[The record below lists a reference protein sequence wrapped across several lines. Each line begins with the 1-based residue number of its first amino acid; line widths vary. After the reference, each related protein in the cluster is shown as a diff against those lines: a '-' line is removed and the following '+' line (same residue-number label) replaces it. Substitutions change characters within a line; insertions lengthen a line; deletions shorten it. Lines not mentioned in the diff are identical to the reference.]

1 MKKRKKIKG
10 RILTLLLSLAM
21 LLPMIPTYAFA
32 EGAAEGAVVRY
43 EPLEI
48 DSNSLNGNAIWGMT
62 EQWSNNITLDNYAAF
77 YAQDSN
83 RNEGKGGLP
92 VDGSLNTLKGTPYQL
107 ASGGDKAIAY
117 DGKDCIWLHST
128 TKSVTMNLQTIGVYQ
143 NIYVLATAGGPGVSN
158 YARFNVTLNYTDD
171 TKDQTEY
178 KLYDWYDL
186 TNVSGVEKYY
196 PVMRKNNRGGY
207 EGTTESTDGP
217 ILQSA
222 TILADPQKLL
232 KSITFNLA
240 GKNDGNDVDGL
251 YCGIFA
257 VTGATPSGVPA
268 APVATKATKEE
279 GETSGEFTAN
289 WDVVQD
295 ATDYR
300 LDVATDRKFTHI
312 LADYNNKE
320 VGNVTSFKVSG
331 TGISPDT
338 TYYYRVRAV
347 NSSGQSLSSNR
358 ISTDLPIWLKSALA
372 EKDYDKVTYDAETNK
387 VTFNEDVI
395 LNNTIVLPAED
406 ATVID
411 LGDSTVTAPAGKPA
425 ISGNGS
431 NVELSVKSSGNTA
444 GKLVGNGT
452 DDSGNGAPVIDFS
465 GADGTGRIAVENSCV
480 SGGNGITG
488 ESGGNGG
495 VGIAAGND
503 TQIEIGTDAAVSG
516 GNGGS
521 ATTGT
526 GGNGGAGI
534 TGGRVMVSTGGT
546 VTGGDGGNAAT
557 GTGGKGG
564 AGITGSSTAN
574 SGTVTGGN
582 GGNGGSGVGTGGIAG
597 ATGGTA
603 GSSGKVPSG
612 SAYASDVNIKGTKG
626 SAITNT
632 NVIITLDNDAF
643 RSSISGDW
651 ITNLPEGLT
660 QRLTRNSD
668 TEVMIT
674 ISGTPTAVSDAAL
687 FITIP
692 ADNLTKGIGL
702 VVIPNAAAKF
712 SISETSVNPGTN
724 PGSGTG
730 GSAGGG
736 SSYAPTEN
744 YTVPVKNENTV
755 HVDAQIKEGS
765 AVISEI
771 TPETLDKV
779 AAGSTGSGV
788 DTVTIDLSGAKQE
801 VTGITLSKKSIE
813 TLAQAAADKDNPIST
828 VTIEMTGATVVLDAD
843 TLKTLAQDAKG
854 TDIRLVVE
862 DTEHKNLNTTQQTA
876 LKNHQVAA
884 TFEAYFVSGGQRI
897 HDFKGG
903 SAVVSVEF
911 TPQAGKDAN
920 YYHMVYVSDDG
931 KLTRYKTKYENGMLM
946 FTAMHFSDYAIIY
959 DETEKNDTEQAQLTD
974 AEKIQALKGFKLVAR
989 SKMSWLGNDRSVRV
1003 RWFDKNGKD
1012 LGDFGFDGYEI
1023 WRSVKRNT
1031 GYGKKPFFVTKK
1043 EFYHNDRIEAGKKYY
1058 YRVRGYITVDGKKY
1072 YTDWSLKA
1080 WRTVDK
1086 NETMNR

>member
-21 LLPMIPTYAFA
+21 LLPMIPTYEF
-32 EGAAEGAVVRY
+32 AEGAVVRY

-62 EQWSNNITLDNYAAF
+62 EQWSSNITLDNNAAF

-92 VDGSLNTLKGTPYQL
+92 VDGSLTTQKKGTPYQL
-107 ASGGDKAIAY
+107 ASGGDKATAY
-117 DGKDCIWLHST
+117 DGNDCIWLYSDT
-128 TKSVTMNLQTIGVYQ
+128 RTVTMDLQTIGVY
-143 NIYVLATAGGPGVSN
+143 NKIYVLATAGGPGRNN
-158 YARFNVTLNYTDD
+158 YARFSVELNYTDG
-171 TKDQTEY
+171 TKGKTEY

-186 TNVSGVEKYY
+186 AHVDGVEKYY
-196 PVMRKNNRGGY
+196 PVMRKNNSGGGY
-207 EGTTESTDGP
+207 EGTTGNTDGP

-222 TILADPQKLL
+222 TISADPQKLL
-232 KSITFNLA
+232 KSITFNLT
-240 GKNDGNDVDGL
+240 GKNTDDNGVSGL

-289 WDVVQD
+289 WDAVQD
-295 ATDYR
+295 ATEYM
-300 LDVATDRKFTHI
+300 LDVATDRKFINI
-312 LADYNNKE
+312 LTGYNNKK

-331 TGISPDT
+331 TDISPDV

-411 LGDSTVTAPAGKPA
+411 LGGSTVTAPAGKPA

-495 VGIAAGND
+495 AGIAAGND
-503 TQIEIGTDAAVSG
+503 TQIEIGSGAKVSG

-526 GGNGGAGI
+526 GGTGGDGI
-534 TGGRVMVSTGGT
+534 TGGKVTVSTGGT

-557 GTGGKGG
+557 GTGGNGG
-564 AGITGSSTAN
+564 TGISSSNTAN
-574 SGTVTGGN
+574 SGTVTGGD
-582 GGNGGSGVGTGGIAG
+582 GGSGRSGGGSGGSAG
-597 ATGGTA
+597 ATGGMA
-603 GSSGKVPSG
+603 GREGSTPPG
-612 SAYASDVNIKGTKG
+612 SASASNVTIRGTKG
-626 SAITNT
+626 SAITDT
-632 NVIITLDNDAF
+632 YVLITLTNDTF
-643 RSSISGDW
+643 KDIISGDW

-660 QRLTRNSD
+660 QSLTCNSD
-668 TEVMIT
+668 TEVKIT

-692 ADNLTKGIGL
+692 AGNLTSGIGL

-724 PGSGTG
+724 PGGTTG
-730 GSAGGG
+730 GST
-736 SSYAPTEN
+736 STPTE

-755 HVDAQIKEGS
+755 HVDAQIKDGS
-765 AVISEI
+765 AVVSEI
-771 TPETLDKV
+771 TQETLNKV
-779 AAGSTGSGV
+779 AAGTGSGV

-801 VTGITLSKKSIE
+801 VTGITLSKKSVE
-813 TLAQAAADKDNPIST
+813 TLAQAAADKDSPIST
-828 VTIEMTGATVVLDAD
+828 VTIEMTKASVVLDAD

-903 SAVVSVEF
+903 SAVVFVKF

-1003 RWFDKNGKD
+1003 SWFDKNGKD

-1058 YRVRGYITVDGKKY
+1058 YRVRGFITVDGRKY

-1080 WRTVDK
+1080 WRTIDK
-1086 NETMNR
+1086 DETMHR

>member
-1 MKKRKKIKG
+1 MKKRKKSRG
-10 RILTLLLSLAM
+10 RLLTLLLSLAM
-21 LLPMIPTYAFA
+21 LLSMIPTYAFA
-32 EGAAEGAVVRY
+32 EVSLSQY
-43 EPLEI
+43 QTLEI
-48 DSNSLNGNAIWGMT
+48 DSKSLNGNAIWGMT
-62 EQWSNNITLDNYAAF
+62 EDWSSSITLDKSAAF
-77 YAQDSN
+77 YAQDSK
-83 RNEGKGGLP
+83 RNGGEGGLP
-92 VDGSLNTLKGTPYQL
+92 VDGSLTTDGGTPYQL
-107 ASGGDKAIAY
+107 TSGGDEATAY
-117 DGKDCIWLHST
+117 DGNDCIWLYSDT
-128 TKSVTMNLQTIGVYQ
+128 RTVTMDLQTIGVYKK
-143 NIYVLATAGGPGVSN
+143 IYVLATAGGPGEGN
-158 YARFNVTLNYTDD
+158 YARFSVELNYTDG
-171 TKDQTEY
+171 TKGKTDY

-186 TNVSGVEKYY
+186 TNVNGVEKYY
-196 PVMRKNNRGGY
+196 PVMRRDNSGGAYTGKMDNN
-207 EGTTESTDGP
+207 DGP

-222 TILADPQKLL
+222 TISAEPQKLL

-240 GKNDGNDVDGL
+240 GKNTDDNDVSGL

-312 LADYNNKE
+312 LAYYNNKE
-320 VGNVTSFKVSG
+320 VGKVTSFKVRG

-411 LGDSTVTAPAGKPA
+411 LGGSTVTAPAGKPA

-495 VGIAAGND
+495 AGIAAGND
-503 TQIEIGTDAAVSG
+503 TQIEIGSTATVSG

-526 GGNGGAGI
+526 GGNGGDGI
-534 TGGRVMVSTGGT
+534 TGGKVTVSTGGT
-546 VTGGDGGNAAT
+546 VNGGNGGNAAT
-557 GTGGKGG
+557 GTGGNGG
-564 AGITGSSTAN
+564 AGISGSDTAN
-574 SGTVTGGN
+574 IGTVN
-582 GGNGGSGVGTGGIAG
+582 GGDGGSGGSGGGTGGSAG
-597 ATGGTA
+597 ATNGNA
-603 GSSGKVPSG
+603 GNSGITPPG
-612 SAYASDVNIKGTKG
+612 SASASDVTIRGTKE
-626 SAITNT
+626 SAITDT
-632 NVIITLDNDAF
+632 YVLITLTNDTF
-643 RSSISGDW
+643 KDIISGDW

-660 QRLTRNSD
+660 QSLTRNSN
-668 TEVMIT
+668 TEVKIT

-692 ADNLTKGIGL
+692 SDNLTSGIGL

-724 PGSGTG
+724 PGGNTG
-730 GSAGGG
+730 GSGGGG
-736 SSYAPTEN
+736 SSYVPTEN

-755 HVDAQIKEGS
+755 HVDAQIKDGS
-765 AVISEI
+765 AVVSEI
-771 TPETLDKV
+771 TQETLNKV
-779 AAGSTGSGV
+779 AAGTGSGV

-801 VTGITLSKKSIE
+801 VTGITLSKKSVE
-813 TLAQAAADKDNPIST
+813 TLAQAAADKDSPIST
-828 VTIEMTGATVVLDAD
+828 VTIEMTKASVVLDAD